1 MISYELNNVKQ
12 QRLILT
18 RKLELIDNIDDQ
30 YKEQIRLLSQLV
42 SNFGSISVN
51 SFQSSVAFHTETSHL
66 ISNANQITGFY
77 MRSNTEMN
85 RIG

>member
-1 MISYELNNVKQ
+1 MHVLIFSELLVEVNSMISYELNNVKQ

-42 SNFGSISVN
+42 SNIGDISV
-51 SFQSSVAFHTETSHL
+51 
-66 ISNANQITGFY
+66 
-77 MRSNTEMN
+77 
-85 RIG
+85 

>member
-1 MISYELNNVKQ
+1 MRVLIFSELLVEVNSMISYELNNVKQ

-42 SNFGSISVN
+42 SNVGDISV
-51 SFQSSVAFHTETSHL
+51 
-66 ISNANQITGFY
+66 
-77 MRSNTEMN
+77 
-85 RIG
+85 

>member
-1 MISYELNNVKQ
+1 MQSERNLFMRVLIFSEFLVEVNSMISYELNNVKQ

-42 SNFGSISVN
+42 SNVGDISV
-51 SFQSSVAFHTETSHL
+51 
-66 ISNANQITGFY
+66 
-77 MRSNTEMN
+77 
-85 RIG
+85 

>member
-1 MISYELNNVKQ
+1 MQSERNLFMRVLIFSELLVEVNSMISYELNNVKQ

-42 SNFGSISVN
+42 SNVGDISV
-51 SFQSSVAFHTETSHL
+51 
-66 ISNANQITGFY
+66 
-77 MRSNTEMN
+77 
-85 RIG
+85 

>member
-1 MISYELNNVKQ
+1 MHVVIFSELLVEVNSMISYELNNVKQ

-42 SNFGSISVN
+42 SNIGDISV
-51 SFQSSVAFHTETSHL
+51 
-66 ISNANQITGFY
+66 
-77 MRSNTEMN
+77 
-85 RIG
+85 